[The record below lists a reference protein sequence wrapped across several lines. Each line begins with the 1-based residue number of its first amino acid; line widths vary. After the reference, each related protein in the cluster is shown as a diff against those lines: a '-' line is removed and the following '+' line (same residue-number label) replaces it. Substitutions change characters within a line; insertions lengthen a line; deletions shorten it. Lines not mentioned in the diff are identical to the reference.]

1 MQIDTPG
8 WSIHIAGSEI
18 QLSIAKD
25 IRIEIE
31 QIKITKNV
39 FVTKLSLYGLLK
51 QLSLSIFWSPNSFSE
66 RTDNNIS
73 EQPAHL
79 KKT

>member
-25 IRIEIE
+25 IRLEIE
-31 QIKITKNV
+31 ET
-39 FVTKLSLYGLLK
+39 FLS
-51 QLSLSIFWSPNSFSE
+51 QNFHSM
-66 RTDNNIS
+66 
-73 EQPAHL
+73 AH
-79 KKT
+79 